1 MPAQCL
7 GSLFGRS
14 HVANCLK
21 TSRWKVNFSPRG
33 TLAFCSK
40 RSSKAGC
47 SELKLS
53 WRLNDRSF
61 LFLQIFMYA
70 SPWLKLSTSKW
81 VFSSEIPCQV
91 WLIQTGFSAFHKG
104 VKKKRV
110 PLLFNFIVVLVCSQ
124 WKMPGTQHKNTQSTV
139 SHNHAT
145 VLSPLSLSCFLWFF
159 FFNIQHV
166 IYRTWK
172 KDVSTMNV
180 TASFGSIAYEKCLK
194 EWEQRFLAGH
204 LEHSIPWQRCG
215 HLDIWSFFLLRVR
228 LLFVFP

>member
-104 VKKKRV
+104 VKKKKGS
-110 PLLFNFIVVLVCSQ
+110 IVVQLYCGVSLLS
-124 WKMPGTQHKNTQSTV
+124 MENARHTTFSKNTQSTV

-159 FFNIQHV
+159 F
-166 IYRTWK
+166 
-172 KDVSTMNV
+172 
-180 TASFGSIAYEKCLK
+180 
-194 EWEQRFLAGH
+194 
-204 LEHSIPWQRCG
+204 
-215 HLDIWSFFLLRVR
+215 
-228 LLFVFP
+228 